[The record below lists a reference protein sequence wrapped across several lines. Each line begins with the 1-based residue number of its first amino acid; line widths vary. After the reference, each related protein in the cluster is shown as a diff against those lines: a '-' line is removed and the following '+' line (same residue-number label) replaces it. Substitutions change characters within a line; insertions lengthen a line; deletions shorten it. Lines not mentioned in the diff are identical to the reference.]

1 MPGTIIGCLGAQRS
15 GKTLF
20 AYKLV
25 KLLHEVYDVPVYTN
39 IYSPRDDFYYINSL
53 NDFPLDLTPK
63 IMFIDEIYNGLDAQ
77 DFKKLKELKLYIRID
92 K

>member
-39 IYSPRDDFYYINSL
+39 IYSPRDDFHYINSL

-77 DFKKLKELKLYIRID
+77 DFKKLKEIEF
-92 K
+92 